1 MRRRAMLRRV
11 RRRLTIL
18 VVSFATA
25 ATAAAAAL
33 PAAAAGSTWKPGFS
47 DALNYAQSRAG
58 VITFALRTP
67 HHVWAYRPNHTEPS
81 ASVIKAMILVA
92 YLDLPDVRYR
102 KLSSGERDEVSRMI
116 EYSDDQAAN
125 DIFYN
130 HVGFDGLNRL
140 ASKVHMKHFS
150 THPGGFEAWGR
161 TSIAAADQTK
171 LFLHL
176 EHYIAPRH
184 RSLALHLLNSIQPG
198 YGRWGIWDVSTP
210 GWSLYEKSGW
220 GAGTGWVDSQSA
232 LLKRGKMRLALTIL
246 THNDPDHTY
255 GMNTLRGIA
264 GRLLH
269 HLGQNSHVK

>member
-1 MRRRAMLRRV
+1 
-11 RRRLTIL
+11 
-18 VVSFATA
+18 
-25 ATAAAAAL
+25 
-33 PAAAAGSTWKPGFS
+33 
-47 DALNYAQSRAG
+47 
-58 VITFALRTP
+58 
-67 HHVWAYRPNHTEPS
+67 
-81 ASVIKAMILVA
+81 
-92 YLDLPDVRYR
+92 
-102 KLSSGERDEVSRMI
+102 MI

-140 ASKVHMKHFS
+140 ANKVHMKHFS

-184 RSLALHLLNSIQPG
+184 RSLALRLLSNIQPG
-198 YGRWGIWDVSTP
+198 YGRWGIWDAQPS

-269 HLGQNSHVK
+269 HLGPSSRVK